1 MSANA
6 DRSPYTRDWL
16 TQALARPSTPTN
28 RAPLALTTPEKKPM
42 SYSISVRA
50 ASIAAALAA
59 LATKFDEDVVAK
71 QPIHAQDRTMAL
83 GVAHAVAAK
92 AVEPKEGH
100 EVVISL
106 WGSIYAPTVGQYS
119 LASLSAG
126 STINYVDSATNIA
139 VS

>member
-16 TQALARPSTPTN
+16 TQALTRPAPPTN
-28 RAPLALTTPEKKPM
+28 RASLSLITPEKKPM

-50 ASIAAALAA
+50 LSIAAALAA
-59 LATKFDEDVVAK
+59 LAVKYDEEVVAK
-71 QPIHAQDRTMAL
+71 QPIHAQDRTAAL
-83 GVAHAVAAK
+83 TVAHAVASK

-100 EVVISL
+100 ELVVSL
-106 WGSIYAPTVGQYS
+106 WGSIYAPTAGQYS
-119 LASLSAG
+119 LANVSAG
-126 STINYVDSATNIA
+126 ASVSYWDPATQQT